1 MKVFVEKFYNL
12 GYTISEKFFIDI
24 YRFNGIL
31 RRYNL

>member
-24 YRFNGIL
+24 YRSTEI
-31 RRYNL
+31 